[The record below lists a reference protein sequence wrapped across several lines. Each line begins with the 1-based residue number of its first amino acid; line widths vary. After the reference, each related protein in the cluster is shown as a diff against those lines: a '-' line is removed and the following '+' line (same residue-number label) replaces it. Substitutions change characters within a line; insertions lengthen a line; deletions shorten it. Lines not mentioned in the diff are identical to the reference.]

1 MKTKKQ
7 NFDENRQKSMLSSA
21 IPTSAQFYTNE
32 MKIEYMMKIQ
42 TKNDEAK
49 DGEKEKT

>member
-1 MKTKKQ
+1 
-7 NFDENRQKSMLSSA
+7 MLSSA

-32 MKIEYMMKIQ
+32 MKIEHMMKIQ

-49 DGEKEKT
+49 DGKSKENF